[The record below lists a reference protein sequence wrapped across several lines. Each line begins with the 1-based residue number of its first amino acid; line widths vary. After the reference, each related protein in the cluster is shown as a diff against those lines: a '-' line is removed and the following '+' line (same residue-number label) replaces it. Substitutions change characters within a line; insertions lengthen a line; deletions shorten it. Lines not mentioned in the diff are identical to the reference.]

1 MNIIHQCCCG
11 LDVHKKSI
19 VGCLLK
25 LQDGKLIKETR
36 SFKTVTPDLLRLADW
51 LSQQECTHIA
61 MESTGVYW
69 KPVYNLLENQF
80 TEVMVVNAQHLKT
93 VPGRKTDVKDA
104 EWIAQLLQHG
114 LLKASFIPPTPQRE
128 LRELTRYR
136 STLVRERTRV
146 IQRLQKVLEEANIKL
161 ASVAS
166 DIMGVSAKA
175 MLAAIIEG
183 ETKANILAD
192 LAKGKLRDKRAQL
205 EEALAG
211 RVKPHHRFLL
221 AEHLSHID
229 YLDEAITRVSTEIV
243 IRLHPFQAELE
254 RLDTIPGVNQRVAQV
269 ILAEIGTDMSRFPSA
284 RHLAA
289 WAGMC
294 PGNHESAG
302 KHKNVKARQGSQ
314 WLRQVLVEAANAAA
328 RTKNTYLAAQYRR
341 IASRRG
347 KQKALVAVG
356 HTIVRIVY
364 YLLTRQESYQDLG
377 SNYFDERERKGVER
391 RLVNRLQSLGYKV
404 SLELTT
410 AA

>member
-19 VGCLLK
+19 VACLLK
-25 LQDGKLIKETR
+25 VQDNKVLKETR
-36 SFKTVTPDLLRLADW
+36 SFGTVTQELLKLADW
-51 LSQQECTHIA
+51 LTEIGCTHIA

-80 TEVMVVNAQHLKT
+80 EQVMVVNAQHLKT

-114 LLKASFIPPTPQRE
+114 LLKASFIPPAPQRE

-146 IQRLQKVLEEANIKL
+146 LQRLQKVLEEANIKL

-175 MLAAIIEG
+175 MLAAMIEG

-211 RVKPHHRFLL
+211 RVKQHHRFLL

-229 YLDEAITRVSTEIV
+229 YLDEAIARVSTEIE
-243 IRLHPFQAELE
+243 IRLDPFQAELE

-269 ILAEIGTDMSRFPSA
+269 LLAEIGTDMSRFPSA
-284 RHLAA
+284 GHLAA

-294 PGNHESAG
+294 PGNYESAG
-302 KHKNVKARQGSQ
+302 KHKNVKAMS
-314 WLRQVLVEAANAAA
+314 W
-328 RTKNTYLAAQYRR
+328 K
-341 IASRRG
+341 S
-347 KQKALVAVG
+347 VA
-356 HTIVRIVY
+356 
-364 YLLTRQESYQDLG
+364 
-377 SNYFDERERKGVER
+377 
-391 RLVNRLQSLGYKV
+391 
-404 SLELTT
+404 
-410 AA
+410 